1 MSFLCG
7 ISDVVTCDVG
17 SQLRLVRYE
26 IVLRELGVDVN
37 NLHASINGFISVIE
51 LCKGVFIF
59 KEISRRA
66 LKLEEKC

>member
-1 MSFLCG
+1 MSFLCS

-26 IVLRELGVDVN
+26 IVLRELGVDVDD
-37 NLHASINGFISVIE
+37 LHASINGLIGVVE
-51 LCKGVFIF
+51 LCKGLFIF